1 MTAKDIKVRLGE
13 YDFTRSNETR
23 VQNFEV
29 VDIRV
34 HLNFSIQTYEHDI
47 AILKMD
53 RRTAFNSYVW
63 PVCLPPPGPDFE
75 NMTAIVTGKGMVPP
89 GFLPEGGQP
98 KNLITKLCLNHI
110 RLTQNVKRH
119 TTNFTV
125 IPNIFTNISF

>member
-1 MTAKDIKVRLGE
+1 MSCLFRMTAKDIRVRLGE

-34 HLNFSIQTYEHDI
+34 HLNFSFETYENDI

-53 RRTAFNSYVW
+53 RQTAFNSYIW

-75 NMTAIVTGKGMVPP
+75 NMTAIVTGKVPP
-89 GFLPEGGQP
+89 EFLPGGGDAI
-98 KNLITKLCLNHI
+98 KFAYKVTFNSYK
-110 RLTQNVKRH
+110 
-119 TTNFTV
+119 
-125 IPNIFTNISF
+125 TNIGMLMHIH